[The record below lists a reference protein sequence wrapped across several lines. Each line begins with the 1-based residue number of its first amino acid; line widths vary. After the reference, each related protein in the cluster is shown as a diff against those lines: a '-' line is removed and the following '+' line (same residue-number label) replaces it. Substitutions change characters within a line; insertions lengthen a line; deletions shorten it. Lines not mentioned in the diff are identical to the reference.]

1 MSSVSIFISKVFRN
15 LREIEN
21 FEETLKSFGVLSKMS
36 GYGECGWTKVYNLD
50 VNNSDAP
57 IILKLLKD
65 ENCFCHYQ
73 QKKK

>member
-1 MSSVSIFISKVFRN
+1 MSSVSIFISKDFKSRK
-15 LREIEN
+15 EIEQ
-21 FEETLKSFGVLSKMS
+21 FEETLKSFGVLSKIS
-36 GYGECGWTKVYNLD
+36 GAGECGWTKVYNLD

-57 IILKLLKD
+57 IILKLLKE